1 MAITHEV
8 YDLSTSIVSRCTY
21 HRLSGH
27 SLRLP
32 WLPSQLTTALRT
44 QRTTISCSI
53 PWSPRPWMAT
63 CATSTVHRR
72 AQALAL
78 ASVHRAM
85 SQVAQPAALSIRQVA
100 SALYGRPA
108 IDPGGASEFD
118 ILEPLMQTCVA
129 VVRCGPIRVVRELSA
144 SHPCAPVS
152 RRTVCM
158 YCTMND
164 TVRTWNDTPDQVG
177 NRYVITPGLRIP
189 SR

>member
-118 ILEPLMQTCVA
+118 ILEPLMQTDTKSYQDFAICQDRATPEWILAA
-129 VVRCGPIRVVRELSA
+129 VDCGQRLHR
-144 SHPCAPVS
+144 
-152 RRTVCM
+152 
-158 YCTMND
+158 
-164 TVRTWNDTPDQVG
+164 
-177 NRYVITPGLRIP
+177 
-189 SR
+189 